1 MGLGAFSRLLGGM
14 GAIALAGLL
23 AGGALA
29 ADLTGKKGLGGSVG
43 TSLMIGDSE
52 FRAHARPRFT
62 GDAMFKY
69 GFRPQWALVGFFGYG
84 WNSYAHEERWL
95 ADSDFRRSLNLIP
108 TYSQEKVVVM
118 SPFTAGLE
126 YRLGQD
132 AWVPYV
138 GAGCGIY
145 LLQVLF
151 DRNVGRD
158 PRPRSLANH
167 RTFNFGL
174 YGRVGLEQF
183 LSDAVAL
190 DYEALG
196 HIVFSKERKKF
207 PPPNSADLR
216 TYGHDFVAYGGDTQL
231 VQVRMGLRYYWGEK

>member
-14 GAIALAGLL
+14 GAVGLVGLL

-29 ADLTGKKGLGGSVG
+29 ADLTGRKGLGGSVG

-69 GFRPQWALVGFFGYG
+69 GFRPQWAVVGFFGYG
-84 WNSYAHEERWL
+84 WNAYAYEERWL
-95 ADSDFRRSLNLIP
+95 ADSDFRRSLNLTP
-108 TYSQEKVVVM
+108 TDSQEKVVAM

-126 YRLGQD
+126 YRFGQD
-132 AWVPYV
+132 VWVPYV
-138 GAGCGIY
+138 GAGGGLY

-151 DRNVGRD
+151 DRSVGRD
-158 PRPRSLANH
+158 PRPRSLAKH

-196 HIVFSKERKKF
+196 HVVFSKEREKF

-216 TYGHDFVAYGGDTQL
+216 TYGYDFVAYGGDTQL
-231 VQVRMGLRYYWGEK
+231 IQVRMGLRYYWGEK